1 METIS
6 DWAGVVGR
14 IQQQDSSGVVD
25 LYALISGVVRA
36 NLSHVVNSYE
46 DDLHEILLIVIEA
59 ILRGELR
66 NPERLSGFV
75 RTVARRRAIAHIRGN
90 IDYRRRFVSH
100 PEVAPSPDPSP
111 EQRAVSVERE
121 LSMRYVLASLR
132 RRDREILVRF
142 YIQEQRPE
150 QICAEM
156 ALTPNQF
163 RLFKSR
169 ALARCARY
177 AASVDIEAG

>member
-1 METIS
+1 MEMIS
-6 DWAGVVGR
+6 DWVGVVGK
-14 IQQQDSSGVVD
+14 IQQQDASGVED
-25 LYALISGVVRA
+25 LYTLISGVVRA
-36 NLSHVVNSYE
+36 NLSHVVESYE

-66 NPERLSGFV
+66 DPERLRGFV
-75 RTVARRRAIAHIRGN
+75 RTVARRRAVAHIRGN
-90 IDYRRRFVSH
+90 IDYRRRFVPN

-111 EQRAVSVERE
+111 EQRAASGERE
-121 LSMRYVLASLR
+121 RGIRYVLASLR

-156 ALTPNQF
+156 SLTSNQF

-177 AASVDIEAG
+177 AAGVDIEAV